1 MLFSKAARLSL
12 KILHQQRGDKCCLFF
27 FSFLFFSLALD
38 LLLAN
43 SWLFLTY
50 ESVSAT
56 IEVGDLPVLKEK
68 EDTKMKKLICLV
80 VLVLVAALCLGSC
93 GWIIKWF
100 PSESDGELTL
110 AAKIDYAPD
119 VILTTDMSVEDLRQH
134 ITVVAYCG
142 SLSDASLGKI
152 EVTDY
157 NLLCDIAEGYCDI
170 EIEYQGATFQLK
182 DYFFDKS
189 YIEYDGDFVFY
200 NRIMPLYGP
209 SLIRYI
215 GNDAEVTLPERSPY
229 AVYTSAFFG
238 NQTMTV
244 LHLGNSVKEIE
255 SYAFFGCTAL
265 KEIYFDN
272 SLNCVHS
279 NAFLGCDSLEKVE
292 APSLEIWCSIDFS
305 WDGTRFF
312 TLPKKGYLP
321 SDIQFKEYEI
331 KDPVYVID
339 PQLPKTE
346 DLDYGS
352 DNNSQSDNGSQSD
365 NSSQSLVTVPVYS
378 GAFYYYY
385 NGLVYTLHSVDNP
398 LQIAQSLWINGEHI
412 TELVIPESV
421 TYIYGDAFRGAD
433 ITSVEIHSGVT
444 HIGYRAF
451 TFCKELKKVNIYSQ
465 DVIYSGTLGE
475 TFDASA
481 MTDYMGGKYLGNEQN
496 PYLVF
501 VSVGNG
507 EEFVEIHEDAV
518 VISSKAFSGK
528 FAFPSLVIHDGIKKI
543 SRSAFSGLSADT
555 ELYIGSG
562 VEEIGE
568 RAMYSSASG
577 SVFNN
582 VVYANNSGW
591 YYIDEDGNEVSFD
604 PCSINKADDEAL
616 KYTWYLRSVS
626 ED

>member
-1 MLFSKAARLSL
+1 
-12 KILHQQRGDKCCLFF
+12 
-27 FSFLFFSLALD
+27 
-38 LLLAN
+38 
-43 SWLFLTY
+43 
-50 ESVSAT
+50 
-56 IEVGDLPVLKEK
+56 
-68 EDTKMKKLICLV
+68 MKKLICLV

-93 GWIIKWF
+93 GWIVKWF
-100 PSESDGELTL
+100 PRESDGDLTL

-119 VILTTDMSVEDLRQH
+119 VILTTDMSVEDLRQY

-142 SLSDASLGKI
+142 SLSDASLGKTEVT

-200 NRIMPLYGP
+200 NRIMPMHGP
-209 SLIRYI
+209 SLVRYI

-229 AVYTSAFFG
+229 AVYANAFFG

-244 LHLGNSVKEIE
+244 LHLGNSVQDIG
-255 SYAFFGCTAL
+255 SNAFFGCTAL
-265 KEIYFDN
+265 KEIYFGN
-272 SLNCVHS
+272 SLNHVYHD
-279 NAFLGCDSLEKVE
+279 AFLGCDSLEKVE
-292 APSLEIWCSIDFS
+292 APSLEIWCSIDFA
-305 WDGTRFF
+305 WDGLYFHIM
-312 TLPKKGYLP
+312 PNKGYLP
-321 SDIQFKEYEI
+321 SEIQFKEYEI
-331 KDPVYVID
+331 KDPIYVID

-365 NSSQSLVTVPVYS
+365 NSSQSLVTVPVYYS
-378 GAFYYYY
+378 GAFYY
-385 NGLVYTLHSVDNP
+385 NGSVYTLHSVYNP
-398 LQIAQSLWINGEHI
+398 LQIAKSLWINGEHI

-444 HIGYRAF
+444 YVGYRAF
-451 TFCKELKKVNIYSQ
+451 TSCKELKNVNIYSQ
-465 DVIYSGTLGE
+465 DVIYSGTLKN

-501 VSVGNG
+501 VSVGNV

-518 VISSKAFSGK
+518 VISSGAFGSGK

-568 RAMYSSASG
+568 RAMYSSASA
-577 SVFNN
+577 SVFNH

-591 YYIDEDGNEVSFD
+591 YYIDQDGNEVSFD
-604 PCSINKADDEAL
+604 PCSINNADDEAL